1 MAFIRLSMRKIYEV
15 LRLHHEGIHSHR
27 EIARSTH
34 SSPTTVGE
42 ILRRAEFT
50 GVLWPL
56 PATLSETGLE
66 ALLYPPTAPSA
77 VARPVPD
84 WPGVRRE
91 LRRKGVTLDLLWQEY
106 KTEHPD
112 GYRYSSF
119 CEHYRRWVG
128 TLAVSLR
135 QTHVPG
141 EKLFID
147 YAGPTVPIVDPMT
160 GEIQTA
166 AIFVAVLGASNYT
179 YCEATWSQTLPDWI
193 GSHIRTFEHLQ
204 GVTAIL
210 VPDNLKSGVTTAC
223 FYDPEINPTY
233 LKLASHYATAVLPAR
248 PRHPKDKAKA
258 EGGVLLVERWVL
270 ACLRHQRFFS
280 LDELNQAIAVLMV
293 KFNNKPFK
301 KLPGCRLSAFAEMDK
316 PALRPLPAT
325 RYEFAEWK
333 VARVGIDYHVEVI
346 GHYYSVPYRYAR
358 EKVDV
363 RLTANIVELF
373 LRGIRIAS
381 HARCDTLGHQST
393 LDAHRTP
400 AHQAVMGWNAPRLL
414 DWAERIGPHVQ
425 AVVQHVLNQRR
436 HPQQGYRACLGILRL
451 GKAYGDDRLEAA
463 CDRAIAIGAPS
474 YSSLKS
480 ILKSGLDKKRASRPK
495 PVYPRITPMCAAPI
509 ITTKGSTMLN
519 HPTVDKLQ
527 QLRLTGMARALAQQA
542 MSPEIGQLSFEERL
556 GLLVDSESSERESR
570 QNASRLKR
578 AKLKQDATPED
589 VDYRHPRGLDRTG
602 PPDER

>member
-1 MAFIRLSMRKIYEV
+1 MRTWASTEKLAVRIPRKAGHPFQSKLDSQKSLRSTRDNRGNLGDFAEGHMAFIRLSMRKIYEV

-66 ALLYPPTAPSA
+66 ALLYPPTAPSS

-210 VPDNLKSGVTTAC
+210 VPDNLKSGVTSAC

-480 ILKSGLDKKRASRPK
+480 ILKSGLDKKRASEP
-495 PVYPRITPMCAAPI
+495 
-509 ITTKGSTMLN
+509 
-519 HPTVDKLQ
+519 
-527 QLRLTGMARALAQQA
+527 AQTC
-542 MSPEIGQLSFEERL
+542 L
-556 GLLVDSESSERESR
+556 
-570 QNASRLKR
+570 
-578 AKLKQDATPED
+578 
-589 VDYRHPRGLDRTG
+589 
-602 PPDER
+602 PPDHANVRGADYYH